1 MIKKTVFLLFII
13 YFAFFSK
20 PTLINAVDCDP
31 SKCSSGDSNC
41 LKEVEASCLQKLNEL
56 GNNKNL
62 LVNYIK
68 KLDFDYQLT
77 LLKVTQTENSIKTL
91 EKEIVSLTTEIS
103 KLDVNLNQL
112 SSIYVLQIVQNY
124 KLEKKI
130 PPFAFIISSKLN
142 NFLAQ
147 YKYVSN
153 AQKASQNNLIK
164 LETVRSN
171 YDAQKTA
178 KATKQAEMETLK
190 KTLAAQK
197 ISLNNQKIAKNNAL
211 DVTKN
216 DEKTYQKLLTEAQNQ
231 LRQLKSFSS
240 SAGGDSCLSS
250 SPGKGSDGNFY
261 SQRDPSWCKQRMGN
275 SQDTIGEV
283 GCYISSI
290 SMVFKKLGSGTTP
303 SIYAADPSHFTLNTA
318 YAKVPS
324 PPSGYQ
330 YQQVGYSSS
339 TIDRELNSGRYVIVQ
354 VKMSGSVSGMHFIV
368 IISGSNGN
376 YKIHD
381 PWYGPD
387 QNLNDHYSIGSIMSL
402 RLITK

>member
-1 MIKKTVFLLFII
+1 MIKKIVLLLAFICLS
-13 YFAFFSK
+13 FFCI
-20 PTLINAVDCDP
+20 PTIKANESED
-31 SKCSSGDSNC
+31 
-41 LKEVEASCLQKLNEL
+41 LQNKISEYTKKLNEL
-56 GNNKNL
+56 GNAKNTL
-62 LVNYIK
+62 ANQIQIINSQVE
-68 KLDFDYQLT
+68 LT
-77 LLKVTQTENSIKTL
+77 LLKITQTENSIKNL
-91 EKEIVSLTTEIS
+91 EKEIANLTTEIG

-112 SSIYVLQIVQNY
+112 SSVYVLQIVQNY

-130 PPFAFIISSKLN
+130 PPFAYLISSKLN

-153 AQKASQNNLIK
+153 AQKASQNSLVK

-190 KTLAAQK
+190 KTLASQK
-197 ISLNNQKIAKNNAL
+197 ISLNSQKIAKNNLL
-211 DVTKN
+211 DATKN
-216 DEKTYQKLLTEAQNQ
+216 DEKKYQQLLTEAQNQ

-250 SPGKGSDGNFY
+250 SPGSGSDGNFY
-261 SQRDPSWCKQRMGN
+261 SQRDPAWCKQFMGN

-303 SIYAADPSHFTLNTA
+303 SVYAADPSRFTLNTA
-318 YAKVPS
+318 YAKIPS

-330 YQQVGYSSS
+330 YQQVGYSAS
-339 TIDRELNSGRYVIVQ
+339 TVDKELSSGRYVIVQ
-354 VKMSGSVSGMHFIV
+354 VRMSGSVSGMHFIV

-387 QNLNDHYSIGSIMSL
+387 QNFSDHYSLGSIMSL
-402 RLITK
+402 RLFTK

>member
-1 MIKKTVFLLFII
+1 MIKKIVFFLFII

-20 PTLINAVDCDP
+20 PNSIFAEDCDPNRCASDDSGCLKDVESSCLKKLSELGNAKNTLANQITLIN
-31 SKCSSGDSNC
+31 SQIN
-41 LKEVEASCLQKLNEL
+41 
-56 GNNKNL
+56 
-62 LVNYIK
+62 
-68 KLDFDYQLT
+68 LT
-77 LLKVTQTENSIKTL
+77 LLKINQTENSIKSL
-91 EKEIVSLTTEIS
+91 EKEIANLTVEIG

-130 PPFAFIISSKLN
+130 PPFAYLISSKLN

-153 AQKASQNNLIK
+153 AQKASQNSLIK

-178 KATKQAEMETLK
+178 KAKKQSEMETLQ
-190 KTLAAQK
+190 KTLASQRVN
-197 ISLNNQKIAKNNAL
+197 LNSQKIAKNSLL
-211 DVTKN
+211 DATKN
-216 DEKTYQKLLTEAQNQ
+216 DEKKYQQLLTEAQNQ
-231 LRQLKSFSS
+231 LRQLRSFSS
-240 SAGGDSCLSS
+240 SAGGDSCLPS
-250 SPGKGSDGNFY
+250 SPGSGSDGNFY
-261 SQRDPSWCKQRMGN
+261 SQRDPAWCRQRMGN

-303 SIYAADPSHFTLNTA
+303 SIYAADPSKFSLNTA
-318 YAKVPS
+318 YAKTPS

-330 YQQVGYSSS
+330 YQQVSYNSS
-339 TIDRELNSGRYVIVQ
+339 TIDKELNSGRYVIVQ
-354 VKMSGSVSGMHFIV
+354 IRTLGTVSGMHFVV
-368 IISGSNGN
+368 IISGSNGT

-387 QNLNDHYSIGSIMSL
+387 KNFTDHYSIGSIMSL
-402 RLITK
+402 RLFTK